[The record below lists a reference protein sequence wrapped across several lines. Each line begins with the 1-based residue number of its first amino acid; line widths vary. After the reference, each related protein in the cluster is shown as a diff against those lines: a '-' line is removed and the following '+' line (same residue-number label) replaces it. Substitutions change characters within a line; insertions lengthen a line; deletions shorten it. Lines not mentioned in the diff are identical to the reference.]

1 MSNIIT
7 TTNILSI
14 QTYKLKEFIQVYKRE
29 IGIILGILIS
39 NCEKNNIKI
48 INKENLFKNMV
59 DIIYIYSDKRKLR
72 YE

>member
-14 QTYKLKEFIQVYKRE
+14 QNYKLKEFIQVYKRE